1 MTDAVSPG
9 DLWPLGASVSEGPGG
24 PSSATPRPG
33 GRRPGAPDGVK
44 FALFSAAAEAVELC
58 LFDKRGAER
67 RLPLRQ
73 TQQIWHGF
81 VPGIGAGQ
89 QYGYRVHGP
98 WRPEEGHRFNPA
110 KLLADP
116 YARAYAGEM
125 IYHDAIYGG
134 GPGSGRP
141 DHRDSAPYV
150 PRSVVAAPAA
160 EPLPPGPR
168 VPWADT
174 VIYELHVRGF
184 TKQHPDIPAPLR
196 GTYAGL
202 AHPAAIEHLIKLGV
216 TAVELMPVCH
226 RVTEPAVA
234 ARGLSNYWGY
244 NSLGYFAPDARLSSS
259 ADPRAEFLAMT
270 RALHQAGIEVIL
282 DVVYNHTGEGNHLG
296 PTLCF
301 RGVDNASYYRLVPD
315 DRRYYM
321 DFTGCGN
328 SLNMTH
334 PRTLQLIMDSLRYWI
349 LEMHVDGF
357 RFDLAS
363 TLARELHEVDRL
375 GAFFDII
382 HQDPVISQV
391 KLIAEPWDV
400 GEGGYQVGNFPNHW
414 AEWNGVYRDTVRAYW
429 KGDEGQAAGLAYR
442 LTGSSDLYG
451 RGGRRPYA

>member
-282 DVVYNHTGEGNHLG
+282 DVVYNHTAEGG
-296 PTLCF
+296 PDGPMLSY
-301 RGVDNASYYRLVPD
+301 RGIDNRTYYRLEPED
-315 DRRYYM
+315 PTRYRDY
-321 DFTGCGN
+321 TGCGN
-328 SLNMTH
+328 
-334 PRTLQLIMDSLRYWI
+334 TLDLRQPAVVRMALDSLRHWVI
-349 LEMHVDGF
+349 ELGVDGF
-357 RFDLAS
+357 RFDLA
-363 TLARELHEVDRL
+363 TALARSPHRFDQRC
-375 GAFFDII
+375 AFLAAVS
-382 HQDPVISQV
+382 QDPVLNQV
-391 KLIAEPWDV
+391 KLIAEPWDL
-400 GEGGYQVGNFPNHW
+400 GEGGYQVGQFPPQW
-414 AEWNGVYRDTVRAYW
+414 MEWNDKYRDT
-429 KGDEGQAAGLAYR
+429 
-442 LTGSSDLYG
+442 
-451 RGGRRPYA
+451 